1 MKFAS
6 MADTV
11 CNRQGASR
19 GRFSALRHF
28 CLILFAVA
36 GFAVLYE
43 IMWWFNYGSFNSNF
57 IYYKSPNNPFRSDC
71 ANINANI
78 NFTGRYNN
86 VTGFPYPIVPDIVH
100 LIKFRKSEIDF
111 VEMINLRSIVL
122 HHNPARI
129 LIHCNYC
136 TNKTFGGK
144 YWDMLDDRFKSVV
157 EFVEMEEP
165 TAIFGKKLSSVYHA
179 SDVARIKILMKYGGI
194 FLDNDI
200 YVVQGLHG
208 FRHYEMALGWDKKY
222 IGTQV
227 IIAHKD
233 ARFLK
238 YWLDSYHNYQG
249 KRWYFNAGEYP
260 TTSVLYNQPELVHRV
275 KLMFG
280 VHMLVHK
287 LYKFYW
293 PEWTNQFTVHLLIRH
308 RSYLDKESPIKTFD
322 EENIKNYNQTWGEMA
337 RLVLYGSPN
346 IVY

>member
-1 MKFAS
+1 
-6 MADTV
+6 MANTV
-11 CNRQGASR
+11 HARQVTSR
-19 GRFSALRHF
+19 RKSTALRTF
-28 CLILFAVA
+28 KIILITIV
-36 GFAVLYE
+36 GFAVLYW
-43 IMWWFNYGSFNSNF
+43 IMLWTNFDSFNPNIF
-57 IYYKSPNNPFRSDC
+57 YYKYRNNLFRSDC
-71 ANINANI
+71 EFVANI
-78 NFTGRYNN
+78 NFTGQYNN
-86 VTGFPYPIVPDIVH
+86 ITGFPYPIVPDIVH

-111 VEMINLRSIVL
+111 VEMVNLRSIVL

-136 TNKTFGGK
+136 ANKTFGGK

-208 FRHYEMALGWDKKY
+208 FRHYEMSIGWDEGSSL
-222 IGTQV
+222 GTQV
-227 IIAHKD
+227 LIAHKN

-238 YWLDSYHNYQG
+238 HWLDSYRNCQG
-249 KRWYFNAGEYP
+249 DKWYFNAGEYP
-260 TTSVLYNQPELVHRV
+260 TTSVLHKQPELVHRV
-275 KLMFG
+275 KLLFG

-293 PEWTNQFTVHLLIRH
+293 PQWTNQFTVHLLIRH
-308 RSYLDKESPIKTFD
+308 RSYLDKKSPIKTFD
-322 EENIKNYNQTWGEMA
+322 EENIKSYNQTWGEMA
-337 RLVLYGSPN
+337 RLVLYGSSN
-346 IVY
+346 IVH